1 MSRFAVVYEDP
12 SYEQEEDIMDWLD
25 TEIDGKPNLQDIVD
39 SWVRKTV
46 AEKPQ
51 DPWETMEDPHI
62 VG

>member
-25 TEIDGKPNLQDIVD
+25 TEIDGEPNLQDIVD

-51 DPWETMEDPHI
+51 EEFSPFVSMNS
-62 VG
+62 